1 MTISP
6 VVQAHNTNILP
17 VVSAPEGAQDLW
29 LLPTLEDRVLSAFV
43 PHRSRVCRSRT
54 AAALDASVTSSSSS
68 SSSSSSALQ
77 TRMHS
82 TIINKYFIDKW
93 SKNSDEMPHRQRVT
107 PHGCKWIRPMVDLSN
122 TWFLVKA
129 THVGQLPK
137 RHLIRF
143 SCFSRAHPS
152 LKPTKQYA
160 LQWFWMGRTTPKNC
174 HFPWGIL
181 NTIWWTWFLLWVHTS
196 HPPPSNGISISSAVF
211 VGLSDSLTIR
221 LTDRPTDKTRYYI
234 CHNRPMWPHNNS
246 NKVSP

>member
-160 LQWFWMGRTTPKNC
+160 LQWFWMGRTTPITAVF
-174 HFPWGIL
+174 HREYR
-181 NTIWWTWFLLWVHTS
+181 
-196 HPPPSNGISISSAVF
+196 PPSNTWLLGPTSISSPKRN
-211 VGLSDSLTIR
+211 L
-221 LTDRPTDKTRYYI
+221 DRFSRFCRVYERDQQTDKQTHRQTVYGA
-234 CHNRPMWPHNNS
+234 PSVATSNS
-246 NKVSP
+246 SHLIQCVRCGL